1 MSIVTDPT
9 ESRGGRPEPGRPA
22 ARVSGKPTPLKPAG
36 HGPRNMPST
45 TIQCAHCGVI
55 LNLPEKVEG
64 RRLKCPKC
72 GEKFQVGP
80 GGVGIK
86 PVPAPAQGDNGPSST
101 MLLSSRS
108 TVVDLPALP
117 MATTGGGDLR
127 DTFELPMMT
136 ESAPAAKGPAAPGGG
151 GEAADALALFEDAPQ
166 PRRKKTGAEARATAR
181 RCPTCGGVVPVGMS
195 ICQKCGLDLESGA
208 RVDLTDDLSPPPPP
222 PHPGLSIPMTV
233 VGALCMAVSVSLAG
247 FALFKWSAGQP
258 GAIYFVPLALFGAA
272 ATLQFLRGKTAKLLL
287 VALTLGAVMDL
298 TFLIAL
304 PIYEANA
311 KAAPIE
317 RTIRSDDDPE
327 IDKEM
332 IKPLAERLDT
342 PTIFKGIALLFL
354 YAGVSIYL
362 ISPGVQSRM
371 RKV

>member
-1 MSIVTDPT
+1 
-9 ESRGGRPEPGRPA
+9 
-22 ARVSGKPTPLKPAG
+22 
-36 HGPRNMPST
+36 MPPS
-45 TIQCAHCGVI
+45 TIQCIHCGVV
-55 LNLPEKVEG
+55 LSLPEKVVG

-72 GEKFQVGP
+72 GEKFQVGATGAVPIPTPAKGNEGAP
-80 GGVGIK
+80 G
-86 PVPAPAQGDNGPSST
+86 AT

-108 TVVDLPALP
+108 TVGDLPAMP
-117 MATTGGGDLR
+117 MTDGGDLR

-136 ESAPAAKGPAAPGGG
+136 ESAPAAKGSASPAG

-208 RVDLTDDLSPPPPP
+208 RVDLNDDLSPPPPP
-222 PHPGLSIPMTV
+222 KPPGLSIPMAV
-233 VGALCMAVSVSLAG
+233 VGALCLAVSV
-247 FALFKWSAGQP
+247 ALTGYALYKWNGGLD

-272 ATLQFLRGKTAKLLL
+272 ASVQFLRAKTAKLLL

-298 TFLIAL
+298 TFMIAY
-304 PIYEANA
+304 PIYVANA
-311 KAAPIE
+311 EAAPIVRPISNE
-317 RTIRSDDDPE
+317 DDPE
-327 IDKEM
+327 IEKEM

-342 PTIFKGIALLFL
+342 DTMGKGIALLVL

-362 ISPGVQSRM
+362 ISPGVQRRM